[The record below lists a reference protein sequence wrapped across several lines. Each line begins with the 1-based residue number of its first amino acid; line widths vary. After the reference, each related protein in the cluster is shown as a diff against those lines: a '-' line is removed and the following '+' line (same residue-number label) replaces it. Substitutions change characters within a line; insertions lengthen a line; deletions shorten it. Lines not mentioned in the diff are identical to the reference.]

1 MSVRVMAWVWDQ
13 GPSNGAERLVLLA
26 LADFCDDAGRCW
38 PAMATIAAKACVTER
53 GARNIVRR
61 LEADG
66 WLKTQVGRGRG
77 GCNTYQLVMSSPEQR
92 AGNDVP
98 GTAFRPEREDSLP
111 GTALPFNRNAGSAEP
126 SRTTKNPSSAARK
139 AKADAVGA
147 VRKHAAQQSVKDASG
162 WGGGNGVNS
171 TVANATMRWQAAADR
186 ASTLRAK
193 LAELREREQ
202 SLTAQIEAP
211 VRAAALRDSIRA
223 SEERLVAFGADMAA
237 HTARATEMRER
248 LVEIERQIEVLTAEA
263 AETAAATGKIVSPP
277 ALAKLHAEAAIARA
291 AETAVSRKAAQS
303 QDNQSNLRT
312 ELEDMRQNL
321 RFALRAATAVEAI
334 AALDPIKMDLARAA
348 VANAET
354 TFTVRFDP
362 EELECARHSI
372 HGE

>member
-1 MSVRVMAWVWDQ
+1 MQ
-13 GPSNGAERLVLLA
+13 LKSNGTSLRSTDSLASFLARLTA
-26 LADFCDDAGRCW
+26 QRSE
-38 PAMATIAAKACVTER
+38 IQREAKS
-53 GARNIVRR
+53 
-61 LEADG
+61 LEAA
-66 WLKTQVGRGRG
+66 LK
-77 GCNTYQLVMSSPEQR
+77 
-92 AGNDVP
+92 
-98 GTAFRPEREDSLP
+98 
-111 GTALPFNRNAGSAEP
+111 SAEQ
-126 SRTTKNPSSAARK
+126 KEANE
-139 AKADAVGA
+139 
-147 VRKHAAQQSVKDASG
+147 HAAQQSVKDASG

-171 TVANATMRWQAAADR
+171 TVANAAMRWQAAADH

-223 SEERLVAFGADMAA
+223 SEERLVAFGADVAA
-237 HTARATEMRER
+237 YTARATEMRER

-291 AETAVSRKAAQS
+291 AETAASRKAAQS
-303 QDNQSNLRT
+303 QDDQSNLRT

>member
-1 MSVRVMAWVWDQ
+1 MQ
-13 GPSNGAERLVLLA
+13 LKSNGTSLRSTDSLASCLARLTA
-26 LADFCDDAGRCW
+26 QRSE
-38 PAMATIAAKACVTER
+38 IQREAKS
-53 GARNIVRR
+53 
-61 LEADG
+61 LEAA
-66 WLKTQVGRGRG
+66 LK
-77 GCNTYQLVMSSPEQR
+77 
-92 AGNDVP
+92 
-98 GTAFRPEREDSLP
+98 
-111 GTALPFNRNAGSAEP
+111 SAEQ
-126 SRTTKNPSSAARK
+126 KEANE
-139 AKADAVGA
+139 
-147 VRKHAAQQSVKDASG
+147 HAAQQSVKDASG

-171 TVANATMRWQAAADR
+171 TVANAAMRWQAAADH

-223 SEERLVAFGADMAA
+223 SEERLVAFGADVAA

-291 AETAVSRKAAQS
+291 AETAASRKAAQS
-303 QDNQSNLRT
+303 QDDQSNLRT

-362 EELECARHSI
+362 EELETARHSI
-372 HGE
+372 HGK

>member
-1 MSVRVMAWVWDQ
+1 MQ
-13 GPSNGAERLVLLA
+13 LKSNGTSLRSTDSLASFLARLTA
-26 LADFCDDAGRCW
+26 QRSE
-38 PAMATIAAKACVTER
+38 IQREAKS
-53 GARNIVRR
+53 
-61 LEADG
+61 LEAA
-66 WLKTQVGRGRG
+66 LK
-77 GCNTYQLVMSSPEQR
+77 
-92 AGNDVP
+92 
-98 GTAFRPEREDSLP
+98 
-111 GTALPFNRNAGSAEP
+111 SAEQ
-126 SRTTKNPSSAARK
+126 KEANE
-139 AKADAVGA
+139 
-147 VRKHAAQQSVKDASG
+147 HAAQQSVKDASG

-171 TVANATMRWQAAADR
+171 TVANAAMRWQAAADH

-223 SEERLVAFGADMAA
+223 SEERLVAFGADVAA

-291 AETAVSRKAAQS
+291 AEIAASRKAAQS
-303 QDNQSNLRT
+303 QDDQSNLRT

-362 EELECARHSI
+362 EELETARHSI

>member
-1 MSVRVMAWVWDQ
+1 MQ
-13 GPSNGAERLVLLA
+13 LKSNGTSLRSTDSLASFLARLTA
-26 LADFCDDAGRCW
+26 QRSE
-38 PAMATIAAKACVTER
+38 IQREAKS
-53 GARNIVRR
+53 
-61 LEADG
+61 LEAA
-66 WLKTQVGRGRG
+66 LK
-77 GCNTYQLVMSSPEQR
+77 
-92 AGNDVP
+92 
-98 GTAFRPEREDSLP
+98 
-111 GTALPFNRNAGSAEP
+111 SAEQ
-126 SRTTKNPSSAARK
+126 KEANE
-139 AKADAVGA
+139 
-147 VRKHAAQQSVKDASG
+147 HAAQQSVKDASG

-171 TVANATMRWQAAADR
+171 TVANAAMRWQAAADH

-223 SEERLVAFGADMAA
+223 SEEQLVAFGADVAA

-291 AETAVSRKAAQS
+291 AEIAASRKAAQS
-303 QDNQSNLRT
+303 QDDQSNLRT

-362 EELECARHSI
+362 KELETARHSI

>member
-1 MSVRVMAWVWDQ
+1 MQ
-13 GPSNGAERLVLLA
+13 LKSNGTSLRSTDSLASFLARLTA
-26 LADFCDDAGRCW
+26 QRSE
-38 PAMATIAAKACVTER
+38 IQREAKS
-53 GARNIVRR
+53 
-61 LEADG
+61 LEAA
-66 WLKTQVGRGRG
+66 LK
-77 GCNTYQLVMSSPEQR
+77 
-92 AGNDVP
+92 
-98 GTAFRPEREDSLP
+98 
-111 GTALPFNRNAGSAEP
+111 SAE
-126 SRTTKNPSSAARK
+126 KKEANE
-139 AKADAVGA
+139 
-147 VRKHAAQQSVKDASG
+147 HAAQQSVKDASG

-171 TVANATMRWQAAADR
+171 TVANAAMRWQAAADH

-223 SEERLVAFGADMAA
+223 SEERLVAFGADVAT

-291 AETAVSRKAAQS
+291 AEIAASRKAAQS
-303 QDNQSNLRT
+303 QDDQSNLRT

-362 EELECARHSI
+362 EELETARHSI
-372 HGE
+372 HGK